1 MQNGLPN
8 LSCWAL
14 VLDKLGNIWVGTDGG
29 LCRFSK
35 NNSDNYSI
43 RTYTVKDGL
52 ESNNIQSLVTDK
64 EGNIWIGHLKGL
76 NKIDIQS
83 GKISYYGSIDGFAAI
98 PETNW
103 KAAARDIEGNL
114 WFGTKAGLVKYI
126 PDNDRKNNLPP
137 KTYITSV
144 RIQGHNEPIET
155 YSEHIDSATHLPI
168 KLKLP
173 PNRKSLTFEWIGL
186 SYTIP
191 EKVRY
196 QYKLEGIDDQWSA
209 ITERTSTDEYK
220 NLTNGSYT
228 FLVKAFNNDGITN
241 PDPVSFSFEI
251 KPPFWKTL
259 WFILLEI
266 AAGFGLIMMFIRYR
280 ERQLIHEKK
289 VLEQKV
295 EERTAEIQKQKREI
309 ENKNDELVAQQHE
322 ILAQR
327 DEIERQRDVAENQR
341 DQITFQKKEIT
352 DSIHYARRIQTAVL
366 PSEEYANSILGDHF
380 ILYKPRDIV
389 SGDFYWMTK
398 QENKLII
405 TAADCTGH
413 GVPGAFMSMLGVSF
427 LNEIVTKERCFQ
439 ANEILN
445 KLRDYIKTTLSQT
458 GKENEAKD
466 GMDIALCV
474 IDTEHNQLEFAGAN
488 NPLYLVRNGELIEVK
503 GDNMPIGIHGGE
515 ERRFK
520 NNIIELQKDDM
531 AYIFSD
537 GYADQFG
544 GPDGGKFKTK
554 PFKRL
559 FAEISTKPS
568 FQQWILLEET
578 IENWKGSLDQVDDIL
593 VIGIRI

>member
-1 MQNGLPN
+1 M
-8 LSCWAL
+8 
-14 VLDKLGNIWVGTDGG
+14 
-29 LCRFSK
+29 
-35 NNSDNYSI
+35 
-43 RTYTVKDGL
+43 
-52 ESNNIQSLVTDK
+52 
-64 EGNIWIGHLKGL
+64 
-76 NKIDIQS
+76 
-83 GKISYYGSIDGFAAI
+83 
-98 PETNW
+98 
-103 KAAARDIEGNL
+103 
-114 WFGTKAGLVKYI
+114 VKYI
-126 PDNDRKNNLPP
+126 PQNDRKNNLPP

-144 RIQGHNEPIET
+144 RIQGRDEPIYT
-155 YSEHIDSATHLPI
+155 YAEGIDSLTHLPI

-173 PNRKSLTFEWIGL
+173 PNRKSLTFDWIGL

-196 QYKLEGIDDQWSA
+196 QYKLEGVDEQWSA
-209 ITERTSTDEYK
+209 LTSVTHTDEYK
-220 NLTNGSYT
+220 NLTNGNYT
-228 FLVKAFNNDGITN
+228 FQVKAFNNDGVGN
-241 PDPVSFSFEI
+241 PVPVSFSFEI
-251 KPPFWKTL
+251 KPPFWKTF

-289 VLEQKV
+289 ILEQKV
-295 EERTAEIQKQKREI
+295 VERTAEIQKQKREI
-309 ENKNDELVAQQHE
+309 EDKNDALVSQQHE

-327 DEIERQRDVAENQR
+327 DEIQRQRDVAENQR
-341 DQITFQKKEIT
+341 DQIIIQKKEIT

-366 PSEEYANSILGDHF
+366 PSEEYQKSILGEYF
-380 ILYKPRDIV
+380 LLYKPRDIV

-398 QENKLII
+398 QENKVIV

-413 GVPGAFMSMLGVSF
+413 GVPGAFMSMLGVSL
-427 LNEIVTKERCFQ
+427 LNEIVTKERYFQ

-466 GMDIALCV
+466 GMDIAMVVL
-474 IDTEHNQLEFAGAN
+474 DLDNNQLEFAGAN

-520 NNIIELQKDDM
+520 NNIIPLQKDDM
-531 AYIFSD
+531 VYIFSD
-537 GYADQFG
+537 GYSDQFG

-559 FAEISTKPS
+559 FTEISTRPL
-568 FQQWILLEET
+568 FQQWVLMEET
-578 IENWKGSLDQVDDIL
+578 IENWKGKLDQVDDIL